1 MVCISCKTSYN
12 VPSRLGTGSNR
23 AHRGVGGLGLGGG
36 WSLIFGVG
44 GEGGGVTQKKESPDF
59 RFPEVGI
66 SAKVFLHS
74 SFVHLPKSAH
84 HLKFFIFL
92 SETTPY

>member
-23 AHRGVGGLGLGGG
+23 AHRGVGELGLGGG

-44 GEGGGVTQKKESPDF
+44 GEGGGGNTKERVS
-59 RFPEVGI
+59 RF
-66 SAKVFLHS
+66 
-74 SFVHLPKSAH
+74 
-84 HLKFFIFL
+84 
-92 SETTPY
+92 